1 MSGLIVTFQPGME
14 PLAEREIHAAEP
26 RAVLQRSLAPGVW
39 LVRPARD
46 DAEARRLRAALVE
59 RAPISLRHVHPVQVE
74 VRVRGAGREAVA
86 SVPDVVAPLIPLIGP
101 RRWSAQARFVGPAW
115 GGVKAYDLNDAIAE
129 RFREDPLLAGASY
142 DRKAPD
148 VILSLSVLG
157 DELYAGVGEARANLS
172 SWPGGMARYSGG
184 DDPLSRAKKKL
195 MEAIE
200 VFGLSLP
207 ERGRAIDLG
216 AAPGGWTQLLLERG
230 LEVVAVDPAELDA
243 RLMSERLT
251 HFRGAAERY
260 LASASRTADLVTSD
274 MRMDARDA
282 ARLMVAAADSVL
294 KPGGTIVTT
303 LKLPERGLIGVLDAA
318 LEILTPRFE
327 VRARHLF
334 HNRSEVTAHLV
345 PRG

>member
-1 MSGLIVTFQPGME
+1 LE

-26 RAVLQRSLAPGVW
+26 RAILQRSLAPGVW

-46 DAEARRLRAALVE
+46 DGDARRLRAALVGG
-59 RAPISLRHVHPVQVE
+59 APISLRHIHPVQVE
-74 VRVRGAGREAVA
+74 ARVPQAGRQAVA
-86 SVPDVVAPLIPLIGP
+86 VVAELVAPLIPSIGA

-115 GGVKAYDLNDAIAE
+115 AGVKAYDLNDAIAE
-129 RFREDPLLAGASY
+129 RFRGDLLLAGASY
-142 DRKAPD
+142 CRKAPEMI
-148 VILSLSVLG
+148 VSISIVG
-157 DELYAGVGEARANLS
+157 EELYAGVGEARANLS

-184 DDPLSRAKKKL
+184 DDPLSRSKKKL

-243 RLMSERLT
+243 RLPGERLT
-251 HFRGAAERY
+251 HFRGPAERY

-282 ARLMVAAADSVL
+282 ARLMVTVAGSAL
-294 KPGGTIVTT
+294 RPGGQIVTT

-318 LEILTPRFE
+318 LEILTPHFE